1 MDRPSP
7 IAVTFPEHSL
17 TEGDSLAGGT
27 GDPRLRW
34 WLDSR
39 ARLLAQ
45 IGCMLIV
52 TGLGHLVVWA
62 IRGGAWEGP
71 LSWRKPIL
79 FGISTGLTSLS
90 MGWVWSTLPLRRW
103 DGLLAAFTAWALLF
117 EVVMIDLQCWRGVAS
132 HFNRATLFDSLLY
145 DTMGVLILLV
155 TLVAADLTLRLFR
168 APADLPPDML
178 AAARGGLVLLLVSC
192 GLGIWVSVH
201 GDLQVARGLQPEVY
215 GTAGVPKFPHGA
227 VIHALQW
234 LPLLAWGARSA
245 GLGLR
250 WRQRLV
256 SAGIAGSVLI
266 LSYAMVQTLA
276 GRGRFDAPPAVAVLM
291 VVGTV
296 LVAGPF
302 LAIAVA
308 WWRRR
313 RRATTGLG

>member
-1 MDRPSP
+1 MSDTLPSSH
-7 IAVTFPEHSL
+7 PE
-17 TEGDSLAGGT
+17 TES
-27 GDPRLRW
+27 RW
-34 WLDSR
+34 WLDPR

-45 IGCMLIV
+45 VGCVLVV

-90 MGWVWSTLPLRRW
+90 LGWVWSALPRRRW
-103 DGLLAAFTAWALLF
+103 DGPLAAFTAWALLL
-117 EVVMIDLQCWRGVAS
+117 EVAMIDLQCWRGVAS
-132 HFNRATLFDSLLY
+132 HFNRATPFDSLLY

-155 TLVAADLTLRLFR
+155 TLVAADLTIRLVR
-168 APADLPPDML
+168 GPADLAPDML

-201 GDLQVARGLQPEVY
+201 GDLQVARGLRPEVV
-215 GTAGVPKFPHGA
+215 GTAGVAKFPHGA

-234 LPLLAWGARSA
+234 LPMIAWGARRA
-245 GLGLR
+245 GLALR

-256 SAGIAGSVLI
+256 SAAIAGSVLI
-266 LSYAMVQTLA
+266 LSYALVQTLA
-276 GRGRFDAPPAVAVLM
+276 GRGRFDAPPAVAMVM

-296 LVAGPF
+296 LLAGPV
-302 LAIAVA
+302 LATAVA
-308 WWRRR
+308 WWRRQR
-313 RRATTGLG
+313 RSTTGLG